1 MPDRPDYA
9 ALTRGQIALLDR
21 INAGEAGLAVL
32 NQLVRLAQ
40 DVLGGLGAGFAEY
53 SRGHGRIIAASGV
66 CAPAL
71 GRRVDRAGNP
81 LVTGSRTQL
90 LRLDSVNDEF
100 AGQIEGGD
108 RHRML
113 GARCEI
119 GGLLVGSLH
128 VYYGEDDR
136 EPDAEHHAVL
146 ELLATNVGHMYGDQ
160 AGLPVHGDG
169 PVVAAL
175 SDGLTI
181 IDRDGI
187 IQLWNPAAEQLTGC
201 TAAEV
206 LGRELQFP
214 VPPPGQVL
222 VHRLPSG
229 RLLKVTAGDLPNTP
243 AMRVVTF
250 RDSTDQDRRH
260 EDRDLFV
267 AVTSHELRTPVT
279 VIKGYADTLTH
290 HWDSLGEDGRREA
303 VRVIGARAGELAR
316 LVDRLLSATSDDGRV
331 GDRPPGP
338 FDLVDGL
345 RHAAAQLPADL
356 RRRLVLD
363 RLPAELPKAFGD
375 RDSLATILTELATNA
390 DRYSAA
396 DTEVELSAAAD
407 ESTVTFRVA
416 DRGIGVRPEH
426 VERAF
431 ERYWQGDSH
440 DRGRSPGAGLGLYL
454 VRRIVERQH
463 GWVSLRPREGGGT
476 VAEVRLPRA

>member
-9 ALTRGQIALLDR
+9 ALTRGQIALLRR

-32 NQLVRLAQ
+32 TELVRLAQ
-40 DVLGGLGAGFAEY
+40 EVLGGLGAGFAEY
-53 SRGHGRIIAASGV
+53 SPGHGRIIAASGL
-66 CAPAL
+66 CARAL
-71 GRRVDRAGNP
+71 GRRVDRDDTRLAAG
-81 LVTGSRTQL
+81 GRTL
-90 LRLDSVNDEF
+90 LIPLDSLNDAF
-100 AGQIEGGD
+100 ASQIDGAD
-108 RHRML
+108 LHHVL

-119 GGLLVGSLH
+119 GGLIVGSLH
-128 VYYGEDDR
+128 VYYSEDDG
-136 EPDAEHHAVL
+136 EPTEEHHAVL
-146 ELLATNVGHMYGDQ
+146 ELLAANIGHMYGDQ

-187 IQLWNPAAEQLTGC
+187 VQLWNPAAEQLTGC
-201 TAAEV
+201 SAAEV

-229 RLLKVTAGDLPNTP
+229 RLLKVTAGDLPHTP

-250 RDSTDQDRRH
+250 RDSTDADRRH

-279 VIKGYADTLTH
+279 VIKGYADTLTN
-290 HWDSLGEDGRREA
+290 HWETLGEDGRQEA

-316 LVDRLLSATSDDGRV
+316 LVDRLLSATSDDGEV
-331 GDRPPGP
+331 GVHPPGP

-345 RHAAAQLPADL
+345 RHAAGQLPVDL

-363 RLPAELPKAFGD
+363 RLPGELPKAFGD

-390 DRYSAA
+390 DKYSAR
-396 DTEVELSAAAD
+396 DTEVEVSAEAD
-407 ESTVTFRVA
+407 ETTVTFRVA
-416 DRGIGVRPEH
+416 DRGIGVKPEH

-431 ERYWQGDSH
+431 ERYWQGDPH
-440 DRGRSPGAGLGLYL
+440 DRGRNPGAGLGL
-454 VRRIVERQH
+454 
-463 GWVSLRPREGGGT
+463 
-476 VAEVRLPRA
+476 

>member
-40 DVLGGLGAGFAEY
+40 DVLGGLGASFAEY
-53 SRGHGRIIAASGV
+53 SPGHGRIIAASGR
-66 CAPAL
+66 CARAL
-71 GRRVDRAGNP
+71 GRRVDRENNP
-81 LVTGSRTQL
+81 LATGDRTQL
-90 LRLDSVNDEF
+90 LPLGSVNDEL

-108 RHRML
+108 RHRLL

-119 GGLLVGSLH
+119 GGLIVGSLH
-128 VYYGEDDR
+128 VYYGAVD
-136 EPDAEHHAVL
+136 EPGPEHHDVL
-146 ELLATNVGHMYGDQ
+146 ELLATNIGHMYGDQ

-181 IDRDGI
+181 IDRDGVV
-187 IQLWNPAAEQLTGC
+187 QLWNPAAEQLTGRS
-201 TAAEV
+201 AAEV
-206 LGRELQFP
+206 LGRELQLP

-229 RLLKVTAGDLPNTP
+229 RLLKVTAGDLPHTP
-243 AMRVVTF
+243 SMRVVTF

-279 VIKGYADTLTH
+279 VIKGYADTLTN
-290 HWDSLGEDGRREA
+290 HWETLGEDGRQEA

-316 LVDRLLSATSDDGRV
+316 LVDRLLSATSDDGEV
-331 GDRPPGP
+331 GGQPPGP
-338 FDLVDGL
+338 FDLTEGL
-345 RHAAAQLPADL
+345 RHAAGDLPADL

-363 RLPAELPKAFGD
+363 RLPTELPKAFGD

-390 DRYSAA
+390 DKYSAP
-396 DTEVELSAAAD
+396 DTEVELTAAAD
-407 ESTVTFRVA
+407 EATVTFRVA
-416 DRGIGVRPEH
+416 DRGVGVKPEH

-440 DRGRSPGAGLGLYL
+440 DRGRNPGAGLGLYL